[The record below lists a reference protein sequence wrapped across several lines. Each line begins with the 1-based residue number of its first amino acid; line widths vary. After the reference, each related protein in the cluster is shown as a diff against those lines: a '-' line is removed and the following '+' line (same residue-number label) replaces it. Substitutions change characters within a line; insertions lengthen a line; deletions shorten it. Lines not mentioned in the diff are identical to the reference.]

1 MANPDDEIWLDRIYF
16 KCNCTLE
23 DHLIEFEVVDLDAGM
38 ERRHWKSIQ
47 LEVSPILNFERSFF
61 KRIWIALRYIVK
73 KEPRYARH
81 FGSVSINAGEDLDK
95 LEKMIRRVSASA
107 RLRKTVNE
115 KKKV

>member
-1 MANPDDEIWLDRIYF
+1 MASPDDEIWLDRIYF

-23 DHLIEFEVVDLDAGM
+23 DHLIEFEVIDLDAGM
-38 ERRHWKSIQ
+38 DRRHWQSIQ

-81 FGSVSINAGEDLDK
+81 FGSVSINAGPDLDK
-95 LEKMIRRVSASA
+95 LEKMIRRVSAASK
-107 RLRKTVNE
+107 LRKQVNE

>member
-1 MANPDDEIWLDRIYF
+1 MASPDDEIWLDRIYF

-23 DHLIEFEVVDLDAGM
+23 DHLIEFEVIDLDAGM
-38 ERRHWKSIQ
+38 EHRHWKSIQ

-81 FGSVSINAGEDLDK
+81 FGSVSINAGPDLDK
-95 LEKMIRRVSASA
+95 LEKMISSF
-107 RLRKTVNE
+107 
-115 KKKV
+115 

>member
-95 LEKMIRRVSASA
+95 LEKMIRRVSAAA
-107 RLRKTVNE
+107 RLRKNVNE
-115 KKKV
+115 KKV